1 MKIEGVKFCCILKDG
16 GGGDYH
22 YIPILWVYIA
32 LLKNIPLKVP
42 L

>member
-16 GGGDYH
+16 GGGDYQYH
-22 YIPILWVYIA
+22 HILGIY
-32 LLKNIPLKVP
+32 LTSLKIIPLKIP